1 MADIYVKWTGEWP
14 RRCKGRW
21 IFEVDGKDYRYLLP
35 FVNDDG
41 DDQPA
46 DTDGIFDRWNIDK
59 DGESELYSENSGLD
73 IDEWIDH
80 NREWLEVITRD
91 EGVWDDIF
99 FAFQKEDWRFHD
111 CGGCVYAREDHAVKD
126 GVVNSVLD
134 IDSDLEPYCKG
145 CESNNFMG
153 VNGAHYFFEFP
164 NGYGASVIKSY
175 GSYGWNMDLWEVA
188 LMVNGELEYINDF
201 EWDVIG
207 NLDDEGV
214 NELLR
219 KVMQYEEVNK

>member
-1 MADIYVKWTGEWP
+1 MNVLVRWTGEWP
-14 RRCKGRW
+14 RKCKGRW

-46 DTDGIFDRWNIDK
+46 DTDGVFDRWDIDEE
-59 DGESELYSENSGLD
+59 GNRELYSVNSGLD
-73 IDEWIDH
+73 IDEWIEA
-80 NREWLEVITRD
+80 NIEWLEVITKD
-91 EGVWDDIF
+91 EEVWDDIF
-99 FAFQKEDWRFHD
+99 FAFQKEDWRFHE

-126 GVVNSVLD
+126 GVVNSVLN
-134 IDSDLEPYCKG
+134 IDTDLEPYCKG
-145 CESNNFMG
+145 CESNDFMG

-164 NGYGASVIKSY
+164 NGYGASVIKGY
-175 GSYGWNMDLWEVA
+175 GSYGWNMDLWEVG
-188 LMVNGELEYINDF
+188 LTVDGELEYVNDF

-207 NLDDEGV
+207 NLDDDGV